1 MDTLQSPKISNGVNP
16 EVSQLNASAFRG
28 QVLRQVYRV
37 WLFRKLLPVLA
48 LEVVIL
54 SLLLLQLSK
63 AVFIQRVIENGLNV
77 FFLDPPRI
85 ISFIVDVFVKA
96 PLLTKILGFGALL
109 LVASVVR
116 HLTQGLLRLFLVK
129 QNYFRKVK

>member
-1 MDTLQSPKISNGVNP
+1 MNP
-16 EVSQLNASAFRG
+16 TTSQPNSSALRG

-48 LEVVIL
+48 LEVIVL
-54 SLLLLQLSK
+54 SLLLFQLGK

-77 FFLDPPRI
+77 LFANPPQIASFAADMFF
-85 ISFIVDVFVKA
+85 KA
-96 PLLTKILGFGALL
+96 PFATKILGFGILGLIALL
-109 LVASVVR
+109 LR
-116 HLTQGLLRLFLVK
+116 HITQGMLRLFLVK